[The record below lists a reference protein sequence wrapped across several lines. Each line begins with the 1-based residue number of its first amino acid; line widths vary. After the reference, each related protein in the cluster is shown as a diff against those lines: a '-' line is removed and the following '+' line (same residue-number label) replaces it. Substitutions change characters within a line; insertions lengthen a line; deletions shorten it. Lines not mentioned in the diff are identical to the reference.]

1 MQSALE
7 EQVVMDLKRRG
18 YKIVERVKYGIVAA
32 KGDRKALF
40 MVFREGIG
48 IDARELAAA
57 LNFAETIKL
66 PLILALVSNDGSVT
80 YYMAF
85 RLRLPRIL
93 KNGDTSQIRQGPS
106 VEGGEST

>member
-7 EQVVMDLKRRG
+7 EQVILDLKRRG
-18 YKIVERVKYGIVAA
+18 YKVIERVKYGIVAA

-40 MVFREGIG
+40 MVFREGVG
-48 IDARELAAA
+48 IDARELASA

-85 RLRLPRIL
+85 RLRLPRISRE
-93 KNGDTSQIRQGPS
+93 GTSQIRQEPS
-106 VEGGEST
+106 SAGGGST